1 MKIHI
6 SRFHGGF
13 FWFGMIMMMMPG
25 IALLLSSSC
34 LHPAQCCRAHL
45 GLFMLAMSHLQQC
58 LLHCPP
64 NAQNLCCKK
73 AAVQCCIETLD
84 TDHHMIL
91 QTALL
96 PLCRQLWWTD
106 FVLRCKHIP
115 WQCDTHCMH
124 NDQNVSSMA
133 NACTCCVVLQ
143 GGGQPQT
150 HTVPLEKVID
160 DIVNMGFSRHEVRG
174 VVTKLMESGQS
185 IDLNI
190 VLDRLM
196 NGMR

>member
-1 MKIHI
+1 MHDLK
-6 SRFHGGF
+6 
-13 FWFGMIMMMMPG
+13 
-25 IALLLSSSC
+25 
-34 LHPAQCCRAHL
+34 
-45 GLFMLAMSHLQQC
+45 MLAQWPMLA
-58 LLHCPP
+58 P
-64 NAQNLCCKK
+64 A
-73 AAVQCCIETLD
+73 
-84 TDHHMIL
+84 
-91 QTALL
+91 
-96 PLCRQLWWTD
+96 
-106 FVLRCKHIP
+106 
-115 WQCDTHCMH
+115 
-124 NDQNVSSMA
+124 
-133 NACTCCVVLQ
+133 VLQ